1 VVVLHQERRHVEP
14 DRIYFKDNPWPEGH
28 PIKEFAWSAKEVD
41 GDVWFD
47 MHLQSADYHAERDLD
62 DDEDVDYPSDWA
74 APIVWGNYHACTLS
88 STSWHDG
95 GFRVCARADYTPA
108 FLNGLELLVDPD
120 PEAVE
125 DHDDFAFH
133 VYLLGHDAVARHRI
147 RFERIGDSMRFKI
160 LWSGLIAQA
169 YVGDYEFKHE
179 FSAVISAA
187 EFPQL
192 PGTSA

>member
-1 VVVLHQERRHVEP
+1 MEP

-28 PIKEFAWSAKEVD
+28 PIKEFVWSAKEVD

-47 MHLQSADYHAERDLD
+47 MHLESADYYAERDIE

-88 STSWHDG
+88 STNWHDG
-95 GFRVCARADYTPA
+95 GFRVCARADYTPE
-108 FLNGLELLVDPD
+108 FLNGLELLVDPN

-133 VYLLGHDAVARHRI
+133 IYLLGHDAVAKHRI

-160 LWSGLIAQA
+160 IWSGLIAQA

-179 FSAVISAA
+179 FSAVVSAA

-192 PGTSA
+192 PSTSA